1 MGAVTA
7 EVSGARGGD
16 SAGRAAS
23 DSAGQGRSDSAGQG
37 RSGSAGQGEWSP
49 PLPAVL
55 AAAVLGVWITLDI
68 VLAGPW
74 HRADIAVA
82 DWVDALD
89 LRGLTVPNAVLWLL
103 SQSGGRATI
112 LVVVGLLTVYIMRER
127 RVWQPLLRVL
137 VAFTLL
143 TVVIYAF
150 KIGLGRTAP
159 GYGAS
164 VLYVDGRSY
173 PSGHSANAVLWWG
186 LAVWLARSYDLPGWV
201 VRLFTVVAVAAP
213 ILTSLSMLA
222 LNYHWLTDV
231 LAGLALGLVLLRVL
245 HLIFNT
251 RLGEWGSAPRQG
263 RAGGRGRDRVL
274 AARSG
279 AGG

>member
-1 MGAVTA
+1 MSRGGTVMAVTA
-7 EVSGARGGD
+7 EVIPV
-16 SAGRAAS
+16 
-23 DSAGQGRSDSAGQG
+23 QL
-37 RSGSAGQGEWSP
+37 SGSAGHRAWCP

-55 AAAVLGVWITLDI
+55 AALLVGVWVTLD
-68 VLAGPW
+68 VVFTGPW

-82 DWVDALD
+82 DWVDRAD
-89 LRGLTVPNAVLWLL
+89 LRDSAIPNAALWLL
-103 SQSGGRATI
+103 TQTGGRATI
-112 LVVVGLLTVYIMRER
+112 LVAVGLLTVYIMRER

-137 VAFTLL
+137 VAFVLL
-143 TVVIYAF
+143 TVVIYAL

-164 VLYVDGRSY
+164 VLYVEGRSY

-186 LAVWLARSYDLPGWV
+186 LAVWLVRSYGLPVWV

-213 ILTSLSMLA
+213 ILTSVSMLA

-231 LAGLALGLVLLRVL
+231 LAGLALGIVLLRVL
-245 HLIFNT
+245 HLIFST

-263 RAGGRGRDRVL
+263 RARGRGGDRVL
-274 AARSG
+274 AAPSG
-279 AGG
+279 SGG